1 MSSDACLLAF
11 LVSDLALALG
21 ASDSMALPRLIESV
35 PVILALRASK
45 PPGMLKFFATCAA
58 ATHWPRFLK
67 PLQAVC
73 ASSPVS
79 VLIFP
84 AIAVLWLRTS
94 LGEACDIFE
103 LLIAPPLLDSLT
115 LEPDA
120 PEGPCPAGGP
130 PPGCERCA
138 KAGELH
144 AKVRA
149 TTRIRYVRFT
159 DASSILFSGLQGKAG
174 STDRPRRGSL
184 LFEIGCDENG
194 KGCKPLL
201 QLDSNARR

>member
-1 MSSDACLLAF
+1 MSSSACLFAF
-11 LVSDLALALG
+11 LASDLALALG
-21 ASDSMALPRLIESV
+21 ESCSMALPRLMEPV
-35 PVILALRASK
+35 PVTFALSAWK
-45 PPGMLKFFATCAA
+45 PPGMSRFLATWAA
-58 ATHWPRFLK
+58 ATHWPKFLK
-67 PLQAVC
+67 PLHAVW

-103 LLIAPPLLDSLT
+103 LLIAPPLLASPT

-120 PEGPCPAGGP
+120 PEAPCPAGGP

-149 TTRIRYVRFT
+149 TTRIKCVRFT
-159 DASSILFSGLQGKAG
+159 DASSILFSGLQAKQGRL
-174 STDRPRRGSL
+174 TDL
-184 LFEIGCDENG
+184 AEDLFC
-194 KGCKPLL
+194 
-201 QLDSNARR
+201 LD